1 MLLQLTYSDIGF
13 LLVVCGI
20 AVPKNTPTKLHKGK
34 GHSLEA
40 LLVLP
45 GVDLCDNLLE
55 LSLCLALREVLHV
68 VVLRSNPE
76 QDKT

>member
-20 AVPKNTPTKLHKGK
+20 GVPTKQHTVK

-55 LSLCLALREVLHV
+55 LLLSLALREVLHV

-76 QDKT
+76 QGKT

>member
-13 LLVVCGI
+13 LLVVFGI
-20 AVPKNTPTKLHKGK
+20 AVPTKLHKGK